1 MMLMD
6 IQRATNETCGKATG
20 AVVVI
25 DVLRAFSTASY
36 ALAAGARKI
45 YLVSTVEEAFALK
58 ERFPDALMTGEV
70 DGLPIEGFDYG
81 NSPTQLVNENLAG
94 RRLIQRTS
102 AGTQGVTRSKQAG
115 LLFASS
121 LCVAGATARYLR
133 RRNLAQI
140 TFVITGSHTR
150 DRGDE
155 DRACADYVE
164 CLLRGEF
171 PPRET
176 YIQRVRSAVAARKFL
191 DPNETQYPLSDLD
204 YCCKVDHFD
213 FAMLVKRE
221 DGLFV
226 LQPVTP

>member
-1 MMLMD
+1 MLMD
-6 IQRATNETCGKATG
+6 LQWATNETCGRATG

-25 DVLRAFSTASY
+25 DVLRAFSSAAY
-36 ALAAGARKI
+36 AFDAGAKEI
-45 YLVSTVEEAFALK
+45 FLVGTVAEAFALK

-81 NSPTQLVNENLAG
+81 NSPTQLVNENLAE

-102 AGTQGVTRSKQAG
+102 AGTQGVTRSKQAN

-121 LCVAGATARYLR
+121 LCVAGATARYLQQ
-133 RRNLAQI
+133 RNPAQI

-164 CLLRGEF
+164 NLLRGEV
-171 PPRET
+171 PPIET
-176 YIQRVRSAVAARKFL
+176 YIQRVRSAVSAQKFL
-191 DPNETQYPLSDLD
+191 DPNEPHFPLSDLD
-204 YCCKVDHFD
+204 HCCKVDHFD

-226 LQPVTP
+226 LQPVIL